1 MSNDNTSD
9 DKQITL
15 TLQQQEG
22 YRFSAHY
29 DNGVPDLVTD
39 EPAPLGT
46 GQGPS
51 PVQLLATAVGNCLTD
66 SLLFALRKFKQR
78 AEPLRT
84 TVNAHVGRNEAGKL
98 RVLEI
103 DAHVHLGVAVA
114 EIEHTERILGQF
126 ENFCTV
132 TQSVALALPVK
143 LSVFD
148 NTGKLLHFSDS
159 SLH

>member
-1 MSNDNTSD
+1 MSD
-9 DKQITL
+9 DKQVTL
-15 TLQQQEG
+15 TLQQVEN
-22 YRFSAHY
+22 YRFNAHY
-29 DNGVPDLVTD
+29 DDGAPDLVTD

-51 PVQLLATAVGNCLTD
+51 PVQLLATAIGNCLTD
-66 SLLFALRKFKQR
+66 SLLFALRKFKQN

-84 TVNAHVGRNEAGKL
+84 TVNAQVGRNENGKL
-98 RVLEI
+98 RVLELE
-103 DAHVHLGVAVA
+103 AHIHLGVAVGDLQN
-114 EIEHTERILGQF
+114 TERILGQF

-132 TQSVALALPVK
+132 TQSVAQSLPVK

-148 NTGKLLHFSDS
+148 STGKLLHFSDS